1 MVYPAII
8 LSMNF
13 ELDVYKSFKYFSNL
27 IICDD
32 LIMNLYKFK
41 SKTIKIYSKTFL
53 KLLKRR
59 LPKI

>member
-8 LSMNF
+8 LTMNL

-27 IICDD
+27 IICND

-41 SKTIKIYSKTFL
+41 SETI
-53 KLLKRR
+53 
-59 LPKI
+59 